1 MKRWISFYALVFLAG
16 CGGGTVPAL
25 TAAQLLSVPRS
36 LDLSGK
42 TLSGEAYV
50 WRDLM
55 PGEPSDTRGVI
66 TSIVIA
72 TSDKSAL
79 PTDLECQRVS
89 VVKGSEVWTTTVIE
103 PRRDASSFGAVV
115 RKGPTWEVGAK
126 VDVVAE
132 FVDKAGNRFQLRA
145 PQQTVAGV
153 Y

>member
-1 MKRWISFYALVFLAG
+1 MKRWIPLCALVLLAG
-16 CGGGTVPAL
+16 CGGGTASTL

-55 PGEPSDTRGVI
+55 PGEPLDTRGII

-72 TSDKSAL
+72 TSDKSAI
-79 PTDLECQRVS
+79 PADLECLRVS
-89 VVKGSEVWTTTVIE
+89 VVKGSDVWTTTVIE

-115 RKGPTWEVGAK
+115 RRGPTWEVGAK

-145 PQQTVAGV
+145 PQQTVVGA

>member
-1 MKRWISFYALVFLAG
+1 MKRWIPLCALVLLAG
-16 CGGGTVPAL
+16 CGGGTTSTL
-25 TAAQLLSVPRS
+25 TAAHLLSVPRS
-36 LDLSGK
+36 LSLEGK

-50 WRDLM
+50 WRNLM
-55 PGEPSDTRGVI
+55 PGVPSDPRGII

-72 TSDKSAL
+72 TSDKSAI
-79 PTDLECQRVS
+79 PADLECQRVS
-89 VVKGSEVWTTTVIE
+89 VVNGSAVWTTTVIE
-103 PRRDASSFGAVV
+103 PRHDASSFGAVV
-115 RKGPTWEVGAK
+115 RNGPTWEVGAK